1 VTRKFATEGWP
12 VSENHDLRIQE
23 LPRTLREIALERMRA
38 AILDQRFAPGTRLV
52 ERDIGEQM
60 RVSRSVVREV
70 IRHLES
76 EGLVQNIP
84 NQGPIVARLDADTAA
99 QIYEI
104 RAALEAAAAAAA
116 AKTASELEIAR
127 MDKALAEIG
136 EAYALADFKAVLDA
150 TTRFYEIMFQI
161 GGKTVSWEMVQR
173 LNGRISRLR
182 ALTIASAGRNRSG
195 PVQMRKIVD
204 AIRNHD
210 AEGAATA
217 CREHVERA
225 AAIAKDM
232 LLHAPSA

>member
-1 VTRKFATEGWP
+1 MIQNSAESSLTK
-12 VSENHDLRIQE
+12 VSDLRIRE
-23 LPRTLREIALERMRA
+23 FPRTLRELALERMRA
-38 AILDQRFAPGTRLV
+38 AILDQRFPPGARLV

-60 RVSRSVVREV
+60 GVSRTVVREV

-84 NQGPIVARLDADTAA
+84 HQGPIVAHLDADAAA

-104 RAALEAAAAAAA
+104 RAMLEAAAAAAA
-116 AKTASELEIAR
+116 AERASEADIAS
-127 MDKALAEIG
+127 MDKALVEIG
-136 EAYALADFKAVLDA
+136 EAYAQPDFKAVLEA
-150 TTRFYEIMFQI
+150 TTRFYETMFRI
-161 GGKTVSWEMVQR
+161 AGKTVSWEMVQR

-182 ALTIASAGRNRSG
+182 AMTIASAGRSQSG
-195 PVQMRKIVD
+195 PAQMRRIVE

-210 AEGAATA
+210 AESAAKA

-232 LLHAPSA
+232 LLRSVST